1 MKNIFRKSALI
12 VLAAAAMTGCIK
24 VIEPQEGSADV
35 NQVGSA
41 PNAIQNYVDAVTR
54 SICGKLYFG
63 SSYAHDLGLPG
74 MMLARDVT
82 GQDIVFENSG
92 TEWFSTWYQVGTGL
106 GPQYLVCQLPWTC
119 YYALI
124 DNCNRVL
131 QITGEDPTDADLRSG
146 AGIA

>member
-24 VIEPQEGSADV
+24 VIEPQEGTADV

-82 GQDIVFENSG
+82 GQDIVLENSG
-92 TEWFSTWYQVGTGL
+92 TEWFSTWYQVRVWARSIWYASCLGHITMHGL
-106 GPQYLVCQLPWTC
+106 TTATVCFRS
-119 YYALI
+119 
-124 DNCNRVL
+124 RVKIPPMPIFV
-131 QITGEDPTDADLRSG
+131 QAPV
-146 AGIA
+146 

>member
-24 VIEPQEGSADV
+24 VIEPQEGTADV

-63 SSYAHDLGLPG
+63 SSYAYDLGLPG

-82 GQDIVFENSG
+82 GQDIVLENSG
-92 TEWFSTWYQVGTGL
+92 TEWFSTWYQVGN
-106 GPQYLVCQLPWTC
+106 C
-119 YYALI
+119 Y
-124 DNCNRVL
+124 D
-131 QITGEDPTDADLRSG
+131 
-146 AGIA
+146 

>member
-24 VIEPQEGSADV
+24 VIEPQEGTADV

-63 SSYAHDLGLPG
+63 SSYAYDLGLPG
-74 MMLARDVT
+74 MMLARDVS
-82 GQDIVFENSG
+82 GYRVGEFGYRVVLDVVSGRYGSGPAVSGMPVALDI
-92 TEWFSTWYQVGTGL
+92 L
-106 GPQYLVCQLPWTC
+106 LCM
-119 YYALI
+119 
-124 DNCNRVL
+124 D
-131 QITGEDPTDADLRSG
+131 
-146 AGIA
+146 